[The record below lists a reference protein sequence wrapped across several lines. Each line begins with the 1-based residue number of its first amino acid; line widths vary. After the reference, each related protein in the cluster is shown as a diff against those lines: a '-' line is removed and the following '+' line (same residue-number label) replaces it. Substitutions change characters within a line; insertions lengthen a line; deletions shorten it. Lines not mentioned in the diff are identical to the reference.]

1 MGQNILSMEECV
13 QEINSNL
20 PLKGLVA
27 VVTGAA
33 GGIGLACAEHVV
45 VAGATVVM
53 ADNDV
58 KRGEAAAAVLQAK
71 YPAQAEFT
79 ALDVTDEAAWNKL
92 MDDVV
97 SRHGRVD
104 ILVNN
109 AGVCVPARLQD
120 ASFEDFK
127 RMTSVNV
134 DGTFLGAKAA
144 ILAMRSSAA
153 EGEPARGA
161 IINISSIAGQTA
173 LMGVGGYC
181 ATKAAITNMTRALAV
196 ECAERREFI
205 RINSIHPGTVRTPL
219 TEGIYGADYFDDSA
233 HFSPVPLKDFARP
246 EDIAAAVV
254 YLASDESRMVT
265 GSDLTIDGGFT
276 AGIAGEF

>member
-1 MGQNILSMEECV
+1 MAPSILLMEECV

-20 PLKGLVA
+20 PLQGLVA

-33 GGIGLACAEHVV
+33 GGIGLACAQYALA
-45 VAGATVVM
+45 AGATVVM
-53 ADNDV
+53 ADKDAA
-58 KRGEAAAAVLQAK
+58 RGEAAAVKLDAD
-71 YPAQAEFT
+71 YPSKAEFVRH
-79 ALDVTDEAAWNKL
+79 DVTDEAAWQRL
-92 MDDVV
+92 MDGVLA
-97 SRHGRVD
+97 RHGRLDV
-104 ILVNN
+104 LVNN
-109 AGVCVPARLQD
+109 AGVCLPGRLQD

-144 ILAMRSSAA
+144 ILAMRSCAA

-161 IINISSIAGQTA
+161 IVNISSIAGQTA
-173 LMGVGGYC
+173 LAGVGGYC

-205 RINSIHPGTVRTPL
+205 RINSVHPGTVRTPL
-219 TEGIYGADYFDDSA
+219 TEGIYGADYFEDSA
-233 HFSPVPLKDFARP
+233 HFSPMPLKDFARP
-246 EDIAAAVV
+246 EDIAAAVI
-254 YLASDESRMVT
+254 YLASEESRMVT